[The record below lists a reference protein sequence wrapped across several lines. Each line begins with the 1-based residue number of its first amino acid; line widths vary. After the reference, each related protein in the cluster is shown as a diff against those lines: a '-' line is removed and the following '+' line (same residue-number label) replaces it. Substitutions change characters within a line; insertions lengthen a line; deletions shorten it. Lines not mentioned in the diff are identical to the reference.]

1 MRVASMP
8 KDLGFD
14 RLLRYG
20 YGGFLL
26 LGVSLLTGKANNLK
40 PAIEAAGSV
49 LGPLVVFAC
58 GTAIYVFYRYLL
70 GEWVLF
76 PIAHLLDWL
85 TFKGNR
91 GKLGATSP
99 FWHFVQLGVPLRRA
113 RKAYN
118 AVRREK
124 LSESTAKRL
133 NLAHAEAH
141 ILYMTSV
148 VLIASYWMIAASS
161 LLFILGL
168 ATLGAALANDI
179 RQHREELPTIR
190 ADLPD
195 EALKQFLRE
204 HGFIT

>member
-1 MRVASMP
+1 MP

-26 LGVSLLTGKANNLK
+26 LGVSLLTGKANDLK

-70 GEWVLF
+70 GEFVLF
-76 PIAHLLDWL
+76 PIAHLLEWVAY
-85 TFKGNR
+85 KENR
-91 GKLGATSP
+91 GKKYGAVSP
-99 FWHFVQLGVPLRRA
+99 IWHFKQLGVPWCET

-118 AVRREK
+118 VVRREK
-124 LSESTAKRL
+124 LSEPIAKRL
-133 NLAHAEAH
+133 NLAHAESH
-141 ILYMTSV
+141 ILYLTSV
-148 VLIASYWMIAASS
+148 VLIASYWTIATSS
-161 LLFILGL
+161 LLIILGV
-168 ATLGAALANDI
+168 AALGAGLTNDI
-179 RQHREELPTIR
+179 RQHREEFPAIS

-195 EALKQFLRE
+195 EALKQFLKER
-204 HGFIT
+204 GFIK